1 MLTIINDLPSN
12 VVGVKATGKVD
23 KEDFDKVLIP
33 ALKELAGRTGK
44 INYLLHLDTEVK
56 NFTLGA
62 WLRDAKI
69 GLKNFFRWNKIAIV
83 TDEKPVENFSDAF
96 GLAVPGESK
105 GFSVKELEEAKKWVS
120 S

>member
-1 MLTIINDLPSN
+1 MLTIIKDLPSN
-12 VVGVKATGKVD
+12 VVGVKATGKVN
-23 KEDFDKVLIP
+23 KEDFDNVLIP

-44 INYLLHLDTEVK
+44 INYLLQLDKEVK

-62 WLRDAKI
+62 WIRDAKI

-83 TDEKPVENFSDAF
+83 IDEKRVENFSDAF

-105 GFSVKELEEAKKWVS
+105 GFSVKQLEEAKKWVS